1 MPVIQRSCRE
11 GSVNM
16 LKADEYRIESK
27 EIDGLKIN
35 ITSYKI
41 GATYYCHVDNVDPGA
56 VIARSEAESQ
66 DEAIQVAMAKTME
79 RLKPKV
85 R

>member
-1 MPVIQRSCRE
+1 
-11 GSVNM
+11 M
-16 LKADEYRIESK
+16 LKADEYRMESK

-41 GATYYCHVDNVDPGA
+41 GPTYYCHVDNVDPGA